1 MSRWI
6 WKGLAVGPGLMVS
19 TVLTLMAGALLPAP
33 WGLAPFAVGLV
44 AGGLCLSGRGESLV
58 LRVVLR
64 ARPLH
69 AAERDSMRAALTLL
83 SQSYLGP
90 PLVHVWVSPSDR
102 RTVAEAVGQ
111 RTVVVAGGVLDA
123 LDESRLTQ
131 TQVAAMIGRPAGL
144 VRDGWAGHDVAITV
158 WSFPWLLLRAIIL
171 GVAGPF
177 LRLPVVALTWRLR
190 VVVIVIAVV
199 QAVEQGLPWLACL
212 TGLFGAVS
220 YATPLTHRRWR
231 AMLQLAGD
239 HAVREAGL
247 ADPPARPRS
256 GARTRVLRRGHRA
269 LQPSGRYAT
278 PVRPLQPQ

>member
-1 MSRWI
+1 MRRWI

-69 AAERDSMRAALTLL
+69 AAERDSMRAALTLP
-83 SQSYLGP
+83 SQSCLGP
-90 PLVHVWVSPSDR
+90 PLVHMWICPSDCH
-102 RTVAEAVGQ
+102 TVAEAVG
-111 RTVVVAGGVLDA
+111 RHVVVAGGVLDA
-123 LDESRLTQ
+123 LDEGRLTQ
-131 TQVAAMIGRPAGL
+131 AQIAAMIGRPAGL
-144 VRDGWAGHDVAITV
+144 VRDGWTRHDVAITV
-158 WSFPWLLLRAIIL
+158 WSLPWRMLRAMIG
-171 GVAGPF
+171 GVARPF

-231 AMLQLAGD
+231 AMLQLAGE

-269 LQPSGRYAT
+269 LQPSGRFAT
-278 PVRPLQPQ
+278 PVRPLQPP